1 MEHLKV
7 TKNNQLKKYE
17 ALQINLEKIFN
28 MQKEL
33 SIFLK
38 MTNKNYKNGLEFLD
52 LLKDVDGNAG
62 IDQIQKDLR
71 YEEEDD
77 NLEDVYEEQSKT
89 VKEEKVDLSLKD
101 IRDILL
107 NVNTRILNKNLAK

>member
-1 MEHLKV
+1 LIAQKIAEQEEIKKVYSEKVVEKREKYVLYMEHLKV

-62 IDQIQKDLR
+62 ID
-71 YEEEDD
+71 
-77 NLEDVYEEQSKT
+77 
-89 VKEEKVDLSLKD
+89 
-101 IRDILL
+101 
-107 NVNTRILNKNLAK
+107 